1 MNANHYGSG
10 RSRGSAGSGSFLALG
25 QPVFGSDIDPG
36 YFVYSENYECR
47 RGLRVKACLAL
58 V

>member
-1 MNANHYGSG
+1 
-10 RSRGSAGSGSFLALG
+10 LALG
-25 QPVFGSDIDPG
+25 QPVFGSGIDPG